1 MKKVYY
7 QDILNLKLDRSV
19 KIFKNYNLEELVNKN
34 TVRKLTKKISVLIKT
49 KDKINFNVNSQ
60 LLIDKLIIELER
72 CD

>member
-1 MKKVYY
+1 MILYY
-7 QDILNLKLDRSV
+7 QDILNLKLDRSI

-49 KDKINFNVNSQ
+49 KEKINFNVNSQ